1 MIAEIN
7 GKISKS
13 GSNLNERLEDNLTG
27 NVFGTL
33 RYMSFE
39 NGMKQILLRGVTPK
53 NNKLLDIINN
63 INLGSWSENIKFWP
77 YDKEGE
83 IDILLEFENCIIGIE
98 VKYLSGISSD
108 DGISNEMNT
117 DKSDNK
123 ESIQQLARES
133 RIISRKGNNK
143 DKILI
148 FIADQ
153 QACIDVYNDVIQ
165 RDIIE
170 DDVNLV
176 YISWQSILESLK
188 SLHICNEYEKI
199 IINDLVKLLTKKG
212 FEQFKDFL
220 IEDIYIGDEYYD
232 FGDTKTSTYRVD
244 ICFSTQEEIKG
255 DLYYEF

>member
-1 MIAEIN
+1 LIAEIN
-7 GKISKS
+7 GKISRS

-27 NVFGTL
+27 NVFGAL
-33 RYMSFE
+33 RYIPFE
-39 NGMKQILLRGVTPK
+39 NGIKQILLRGITPK

-63 INLGSWSENIKFWP
+63 INLGFWSRNIKFWP

-83 IDILLEFENCIIGIE
+83 IDLLLEFETCIIGIE

-108 DGISNEMNT
+108 DGISNEMNL
-117 DKSDNK
+117 DKCDNK

-153 QACIDVYNDVIQ
+153 QACIDVYNDVIK
-165 RDIIE
+165 REIIE
-170 DDVNLV
+170 EDVNLV
-176 YISWQSILESLK
+176 YISWQNILESLK
-188 SLHICNEYEKI
+188 SLYTHNEYEKI
-199 IINDLVKLLTKKG
+199 IINDLVELLTKKG

-220 IEDIYIGDEYYD
+220 IEDINIRSDYYN
-232 FGDTKTSTYRVD
+232 FGDIKTVIDKVD
-244 ICFSTQEEIKG
+244 ICFSTQDEIKG
-255 DLYYEF
+255 ELHYEF